1 MRNIVISLLVCSF
14 IFLAAPQASRA
25 AGTFGYTI
33 SNFSSVPTKF
43 VNRRLE
49 NNVPTWFTVKYPYKK
64 YGIHVTADDFFSKKM
79 GIYVYYSSAG
89 LYRNI
94 GKNNIT
100 SYYLI
105 NSYIGFRRYN
115 PDSFERESS
124 LLNSVKQAVKGLMNQ
139 IKHKGYPVFGI
150 NSITALRR

>member
-1 MRNIVISLLVCSF
+1 MRKILISLSVCSF
-14 IFLAAPQASRA
+14 IFLAMFQTSHA
-25 AGTFGYTI
+25 AGTFGYTV
-33 SNFSSVPTKF
+33 SNLSSVPTKF
-43 VNRRLE
+43 INRRLAD
-49 NNVPTWFTVKYPYKK
+49 NVPTWFTVKYPYKK
-64 YGIHVTADDFFSKKM
+64 YGIHVMANDFFYKKA

-124 LLNSVKQAVKGLMNQ
+124 LLNSVKEAVSGLMNQ
-139 IKHKGYPVFGI
+139 IKRKGYPVF
-150 NSITALRR
+150 SIDSPAPLQR